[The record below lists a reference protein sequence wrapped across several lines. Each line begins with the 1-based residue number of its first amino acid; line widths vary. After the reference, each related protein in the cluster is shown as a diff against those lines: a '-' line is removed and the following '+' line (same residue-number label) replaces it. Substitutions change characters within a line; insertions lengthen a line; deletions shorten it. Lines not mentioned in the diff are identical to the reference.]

1 MKKFLQRLTVL
12 AVVLFATPFALYM
25 VGSAAS
31 FAFFYESLAM
41 TNTNACAR
49 YYVGTSK
56 GTIWS
61 TGEWHHYVDF
71 KVDNSSTYKYWKVI
85 NAPLPS
91 GVWKGSTSSTDI
103 VRVSYRWP
111 SNWSDP
117 FPVSAWKICASN
129 SRHVH

>member
-1 MKKFLQRLTVL
+1 MKKFLQRLGVL
-12 AVVLFATPFALYM
+12 VVVLFAIPFALYF

-41 TNTNACAR
+41 KNTNSCTS
-49 YYVGTSK
+49 YYVGATK

-71 KVDNSSTYKYWKVI
+71 KVDNSSTQKYWKVVK
-85 NAPLPS
+85 APLPS
-91 GVWKGSTSSTDI
+91 AVWKGSTSTPGTI
-103 VRVSYRWP
+103 RVSYRWP
-111 SNWSDP
+111 SNWRDP
-117 FPVSAWKICASN
+117 FPVSDWKICASN